1 MDDYDWTPEEFKNE
15 HHDEWVVVKQSIN
28 IQQREGKIGFNKID
42 SLVKEYIQTKKI
54 KLPKDKYLQIK
65 KIEDI
70 CVTKFDISGYDDSNM
85 GMHIAELVLDCIV
98 HSRNNTG

>member
-42 SLVKEYIQTKKI
+42 SLVKEYIQTKK
-54 KLPKDKYLQIK
+54 
-65 KIEDI
+65 
-70 CVTKFDISGYDDSNM
+70 SNSPRTN
-85 GMHIAELVLDCIV
+85 IF
-98 HSRNNTG
+98 R